1 MLILKKKILKQQK
14 DIFSLIEIYDYE
26 TSQNEYALGLK
37 NQIEEF
43 KNIFEDFH
51 IEFNNGLTYI
61 DYEQAGKFEFT
72 F

>member
-1 MLILKKKILKQQK
+1 M
-14 DIFSLIEIYDYE
+14 IEIYDYE

-43 KNIFEDFH
+43 KNICEDFH

-61 DYEQAGKFEFT
+61 DYEQAGKIEFT